1 LQGKLNKLQKKFLKN
16 AHDAKEIKIQ
26 ADAVKGSASDTHEK
40 AKKVKFIQ
48 FYVN

>member
-1 LQGKLNKLQKKFLKN
+1 LQNKLNKLQKKFLKN

-40 AKKVKFIQ
+40 ARKV
-48 FYVN
+48 